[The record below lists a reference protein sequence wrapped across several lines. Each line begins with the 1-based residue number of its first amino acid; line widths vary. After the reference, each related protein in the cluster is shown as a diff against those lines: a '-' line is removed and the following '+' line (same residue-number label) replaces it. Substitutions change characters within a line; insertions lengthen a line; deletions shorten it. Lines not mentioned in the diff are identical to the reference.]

1 MSHTDAIRQFVIT
14 EFLPDLDPGDLAD
27 DHDLITDS
35 VIDSVGTLKL
45 IAWVENTFDLRV
57 GDTELD
63 PDNFRTVTAIDSF
76 IARMREAE
84 AAEN

>member
-1 MSHTDAIRQFVIT
+1 MSHADAIRKFVIT
-14 EFLPDLDPGDLAD
+14 EFLPDLSPGDLAD

-57 GDTELD
+57 GDTELN
-63 PDNFRTVTAIDSF
+63 PDNFRTVTAIDDF
-76 IARMREAE
+76 IARMRAAE